1 MVIIIKQLLQLM
13 GAGMLQLSKKL
24 HAEGDTGERSRKGSF
39 HKEKPLVNC
48 DKNYVEVVT
57 DLTEKS
63 ANMPK
68 QIVQNKPL
76 IEIGRKPYK

>member
-1 MVIIIKQLLQLM
+1 M